1 MAEIGRGPAAGRFAP
16 GALPERVAGPLREAV
31 ARLAALRPPPR
42 RERLS
47 GIHNPWGAAAG
58 LTDPWRFLNVCESAA
73 VLDAVEAVIGPDIVL
88 WDSELYLRGSDY
100 RDFAAAGREG
110 RYWPVAPLA
119 GAVAWIAPDDEDA
132 AIQVADV
139 HVADIND
146 GAQLAA
152 RIAASATPLYVMR
165 YLPATSR
172 FVRDPKLPANDIA
185 MREQLLINYTTRPL
199 WLVRGEDRAHNDFV
213 TGFASDPPR
222 WAPH

>member
-1 MAEIGRGPAAGRFAP
+1 MAEIGGGSVAGLSAAG
-16 GALPERVAGPLREAV
+16 ALSERVIGPLREAV

-58 LTDPWRFLNVCESAA
+58 LTDPWRFLDLCESAA
-73 VLDAVEAVIGPDIVL
+73 VLDAVETVIGPDIVL
-88 WDSELYLRGSDY
+88 WDSELYLRGGDY

-119 GAVAWIAPDDEDA
+119 GAVAWIAPDDDDA
-132 AIQVADV
+132 AI
-139 HVADIND
+139 HVADIGDN
-146 GAQLAA
+146 AQLAA
-152 RIAASATPLYVMR
+152 RIAAGAAPLYVMR

-172 FVRDPKLPANDIA
+172 FVRDQKLPANDIA

-222 WAPH
+222 WAPR